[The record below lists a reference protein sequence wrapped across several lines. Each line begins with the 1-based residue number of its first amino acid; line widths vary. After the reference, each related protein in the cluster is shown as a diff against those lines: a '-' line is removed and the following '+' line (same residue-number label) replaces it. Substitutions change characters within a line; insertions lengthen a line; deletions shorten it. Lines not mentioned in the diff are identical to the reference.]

1 MFAILSLFR
10 DLVFYLSLL
19 RMLCNIFIFIY
30 ECCRELAILHLRKKL
45 LTNRRISSTPMPSQN
60 TTKKTNPYH
69 KRISSEPISKNL
81 ISSLIVIDKYPQ
93 IELQPGKD
101 KIQEISEEDS
111 AYEESESQFW
121 CQQCSCVLS

>member
-19 RMLCNIFIFIY
+19 RMLCLILIFIY
-30 ECCRELAILHLRKKL
+30 ECCRELATLHLRKKL
-45 LTNRRISSTPMPSQN
+45 LTNRGIFSTPRPSQN
-60 TTKKTNPYH
+60 TTQKTNPYH

-81 ISSLIVIDKYPQ
+81 ISSPIVIVKYPE

-101 KIQEISEEDS
+101 KFQEISDEDC
-111 AYEESESQFW
+111 AYEESESQCW
-121 CQQCSCVLS
+121 CQQCVLS

>member
-1 MFAILSLFR
+1 
-10 DLVFYLSLL
+10 
-19 RMLCNIFIFIY
+19 
-30 ECCRELAILHLRKKL
+30 
-45 LTNRRISSTPMPSQN
+45 MPSQN

-111 AYEESESQFW
+111 VYEESESQFW